1 MKKKII
7 IILLILLVLYVLL
20 VPEELVVSDGGT
32 HIYKARIYEITDY
45 HSLREKKEND
55 DYIISGF
62 IVGRTIEILGIEVY
76 NDTHFVEK

>member
-7 IILLILLVLYVLL
+7 IIFSILLVLYVLI
-20 VPEELVVSDGGT
+20 VPDELILSDGGT
-32 HIYKARIYEITDY
+32 RIYRARIYEITDY

-55 DYIISGF
+55 DWIISGF